1 MFDFFFPVLEEVMA
15 LFPSP
20 YMHIGGDEA
29 NKGNW
34 PLCSRCQERMRQEG
48 LKDVYE
54 LQSYCIRRV
63 DQFISAHGKKMIGWD
78 EILEGGLSENATVMS
93 WRGVEG
99 GVESIRMGH
108 DVVMSP
114 NTYYYL
120 DYWQDAPWNAPAAFN
135 YYLPLETVYTYE
147 PEDDIVAACE
157 GQPAS
162 EVLTHLLGV
171 QGNLW
176 SEFVIT
182 DSHFEYMLYPRAFAI
197 AETGW
202 SAKEGIG
209 L

>member
-1 MFDFFFPVLEEVMA
+1 MFDFFFPVLEKVMA

-99 GVESIRMGH
+99 GVEYVRARY
-108 DVVMSP
+108 VRLRY
-114 NTYYYL
+114 NTGAVKYR
-120 DYWQDAPWNAPAAFN
+120 AF
-135 YYLPLETVYTYE
+135 
-147 PEDDIVAACE
+147 I
-157 GQPAS
+157 S
-162 EVLTHLLGV
+162 EVIV
-171 QGNLW
+171 N
-176 SEFVIT
+176 
-182 DSHFEYMLYPRAFAI
+182 
-197 AETGW
+197 
-202 SAKEGIG
+202 
-209 L
+209 